1 MEDYKLKNESDPSYI
16 GIYTTGS
23 NNYDIKEEGKYYIT
37 VVAESDGLLKYIFNK
52 IEYDS
57 SKQPDDNDKDNNEDE
72 DHTLLIVLSVV
83 IPIIIIAIIILVY
96 ILWRK
101 KKNDISKD
109 LPEENQQLIRN
120 TVMTNNE

>member
-57 SKQPDDNDKDNNEDE
+57 SKQPDDNDKDEDEE